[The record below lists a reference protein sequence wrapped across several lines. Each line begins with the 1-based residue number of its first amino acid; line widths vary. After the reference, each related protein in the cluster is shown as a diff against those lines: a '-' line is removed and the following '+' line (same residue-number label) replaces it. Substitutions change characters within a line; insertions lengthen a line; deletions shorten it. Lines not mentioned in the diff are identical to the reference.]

1 MKVDDEIRQE
11 RAEVEMDVIPDA
23 AGQADKN
30 EVDETG
36 LPEADLDQSTLSPES
51 DVTPQPELVDAQA
64 DGLVEAEAQVG
75 EGAGV
80 LESTEPVESAAV
92 GEPQADVSGAKADQ
106 EPMPPV
112 AEMNDLA
119 EEDSMTSTEMVAGD
133 AAEAGTDE
141 PSMAAPKPEP
151 ETAPESEIERAI
163 EAVSQDTQE
172 LAETEPIPGEP
183 AEMVTYAVEAPEM
196 DAAEAEAAETRAG
209 AMEAQPGPEQM
220 EAVAEAETAEADDDR
235 HWYVV
240 HCYSGYEN
248 KVRHNLE
255 QRIESMGMKDKI
267 FDVVVPTEEEI
278 EVKEGKRRTVERRV
292 FPGYILV
299 QMIMTEESWYVVRN
313 TPGVTGFVGM
323 GNEPTPL
330 RPEEVAQII
339 RRMEAEAPR
348 VKVAYKVD
356 QKVRI
361 IDGPF
366 NDFIGTVDDIDMERA
381 KVRVMVSFFGR
392 ETPVELDFLQVE
404 KA

>member
-1 MKVDDEIRQE
+1 MAEFDVVQPEDVDPSEDEMQDQVDLSAEETSTLADKDQVEEDAPVETEVQPNKDLEEVELAMEKILDSSVDSDDEAVLIETEEE
-11 RAEVEMDVIPDA
+11 RVEEQVDLD
-23 AGQADKN
+23 
-30 EVDETG
+30 EVDEEE
-36 LPEADLDQSTLSPES
+36 PST
-51 DVTPQPELVDAQA
+51 
-64 DGLVEAEAQVG
+64 
-75 EGAGV
+75 
-80 LESTEPVESAAV
+80 AV
-92 GEPQADVSGAKADQ
+92 GLGEEP
-106 EPMPPV
+106 
-112 AEMNDLA
+112 
-119 EEDSMTSTEMVAGD
+119 
-133 AAEAGTDE
+133 
-141 PSMAAPKPEP
+141 
-151 ETAPESEIERAI
+151 
-163 EAVSQDTQE
+163 
-172 LAETEPIPGEP
+172 
-183 AEMVTYAVEAPEM
+183 
-196 DAAEAEAAETRAG
+196 
-209 AMEAQPGPEQM
+209 
-220 EAVAEAETAEADDDR
+220 DDGR
-235 HWYVV
+235 RWYVV

-255 QRIESMGMKDKI
+255 QRIETMGMKDRI

-278 EVKEGKRRTVERRV
+278 EVKEGKRRTIERRV

-330 RPEEVAQII
+330 RPEEVASII
-339 RRMEAEAPR
+339 KRMEAEAPR
-348 VKVAYKVD
+348 IKVTYKIG